1 MQDIQNTA
9 TWPTTFGS
17 ICVVVGGLTLFGSCL
32 SLSGM
37 AEIEQLHTAIPFGEG
52 EIGDALRGQLQETAP
67 MSWVATL
74 LSCLN
79 ILFSIVLTIAGMGL
93 LQHAPKARVALLWW
107 AGLYILLNIVG
118 VIIHWVPRW
127 ELVQEHAEVQGM
139 FLAQL
144 VISTPLYLILP
155 VFLLFFLNKNR
166 IRSEVESW
174 R

>member
-1 MQDIQNTA
+1 
-9 TWPTTFGS
+9 
-17 ICVVVGGLTLFGSCL
+17 
-32 SLSGM
+32 M

-52 EIGDALRGQLQETAP
+52 EIGNALRTQLQETAP
-67 MSWVATL
+67 ISWVSTL

-79 ILFSIVLTIAGMGL
+79 ILFSIVLTITGMAL
-93 LQHAPKARVALLWW
+93 LQHVPRARVTLLWW
-107 AGLYILLNIVG
+107 AGLYIILNIGG
-118 VIIHWVPRW
+118 VIVHWVPRW
-127 ELVQEHAEVQGM
+127 RLVQEHAEVKGM

-144 VISTPLYLILP
+144 MISTPLYLILP